1 MTDLQTPLDRFL
13 LEQQDLT
20 PVERFAQRHDADQL
34 GDGHLGV
41 AGPSDT
47 VPRYRDLLPGKGPG
61 PGEQYAFDVDLDA
74 CSGCKACVSACHSLN
89 GLDDGETWRSVGLL
103 HGLDPIAPQL
113 QTVTTAC
120 HHCVDPACLNG
131 CPVDAYEKDPI
142 TGIVSHLDDQ
152 CIGCQYCTLMCP
164 YEVPVYD
171 AGRGIVRKCDLCR
184 DRLDVGEAPACVQ
197 GCPTDAIAVTVV
209 ATAELVDQA
218 RAATASVGSRLVPT
232 APDSSITVPS
242 TRYRSAR
249 PLAASMV
256 AGDQYSL
263 QPAHGHTPLAVMLV
277 LTQLAVGTAVLALV
291 LRDQLTVGRSWS
303 VAVTVLVGMVAL
315 GASVGHLGR
324 PLYAFRAVLGL
335 GHSWLSREI
344 VAFGAFAGLAGL
356 DAAATAAGTSVPGW
370 LVPTLSVSVSVL
382 GVVGVACSV
391 LIYAVTRRAWWRAS
405 RTGVVFSASA
415 LLTGAAT
422 MLAVS
427 VVSAAATDSLG
438 DTVGLVRV
446 LVGVV
451 VVASVVKL
459 AVELSV
465 LRRRH
470 LPDPSRPL
478 TPAAMELHRSAR
490 LLSDELA
497 PQFTRRVMGGAI
509 GGVILPLIVLATVS
523 SAAPPIPA
531 AVLLAL
537 TSLTLVVVAELGERR
552 LFFLAMAG
560 PRMPG
565 VVR

>member
-34 GDGHLGV
+34 GDSYLGDT
-41 AGPSDT
+41 GPSHAS
-47 VPRYRDLLPGKGPG
+47 PRYRDLFPGKGPG

-89 GLDDGETWRSVGLL
+89 GLDEGETWRSVGLL

-184 DRLDVGEAPACVQ
+184 DRLEVGEAPACVQ

-209 ATAELVDQA
+209 STAELVAQA
-218 RAATASVGSRLVPT
+218 RAVTVAAVPGLVPT

-242 TRYRSAR
+242 TRYRSAQ

-277 LTQLAVGTAVLALV
+277 LTQLAVGTAVLAV
-291 LRDQLTVGRSWS
+291 VFRDQLTVGRSWS
-303 VAVTVLVGMVAL
+303 VAVTVLVGVVAL

-344 VAFGAFAGLAGL
+344 VAFGAFAGLAGF
-356 DAAATAAGTSVPGW
+356 DAAATAAGPGAPGW
-370 LVPTLSVSVSVL
+370 LVPTLSVAASVT

-391 LIYAVTRRAWWRAS
+391 MIYAVTRRVWWRAS
-405 RTGVVFSASA
+405 RTGVVFAASA

-422 MLAVS
+422 LLAVT
-427 VVSAAATDSLG
+427 VVSAAATESLG
-438 DTVGLVRV
+438 ETVDLVRA

-451 VVASVVKL
+451 LVASTIKL
-459 AVELSV
+459 TVELSV
-465 LRRRH
+465 LRRHH
-470 LPDPSRPL
+470 LADPSRRL

-497 PQFTRRVMGGAI
+497 PQFTRRVI
-509 GGVILPLIVLATVS
+509 GGVIGGLILPLIVLATVS
-523 SAAPPIPA
+523 STTPVTPA

-537 TSLTLVVVAELGERR
+537 TSLALIVVAELSERR
-552 LFFLAMAG
+552 LFFLAMSG